1 MMKEPSEPPAKPPV
15 VPMQYSG
22 LWVAW
27 NEAQTEIVGSG
38 RTLAQARAAARSRGE
53 MRPLLAKVPSA
64 NVRFVGSVR

>member
-1 MMKEPSEPPAKPPV
+1 MKEPAEAPAKPPV

-38 RTLAQARAAARSRGE
+38 RTLAEANDAARSRGE
-53 MRPLLAKVPSA
+53 LRPLLAKVPRA